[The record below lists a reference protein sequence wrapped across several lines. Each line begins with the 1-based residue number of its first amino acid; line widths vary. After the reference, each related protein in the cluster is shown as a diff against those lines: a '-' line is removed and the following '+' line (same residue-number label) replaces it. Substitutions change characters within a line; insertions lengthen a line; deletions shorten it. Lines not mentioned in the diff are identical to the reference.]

1 MPINNKKFTMQQIE
15 LMAPAGNFESL
26 QAALDNGADSVYFGV
41 EQLNMRARAS
51 INFTLAD
58 LPEIAKRCQEK
69 SVRTYLTLNTI
80 IYDHDLSIVKTLIN
94 KAKASG
100 ITAIIAMDQA
110 VIMAAR
116 EVGME
121 VHISTQINIT
131 NIETVKFYAL
141 FADTMVLSRE
151 LSLRQV
157 KKITEQ
163 IEKEQIKGPSGKLV
177 EIEIFGHGALCM
189 AVSGKCYMSLHSYN
203 SSANRGACKQNCRK
217 KYTVIEQ
224 ETGFEMEIDNE
235 YIMSPKDLCTIDI
248 LDQVA
253 DAGIKVLKIEG
264 RGRAPEYVA
273 KVISCYRQAIE
284 SLYNGTYEKEKVIV
298 WMQELEKVY
307 NRGFWN
313 GYYLGQK
320 LGEWS
325 IGSGSHATQ
334 KKVYIG
340 KGTHFF
346 PKPQIGEFKI
356 EAYDISIGDTIL
368 ITGPTTGA
376 KELEV
381 NDMMVND
388 KKLSKG
394 TKGDLV
400 TIPLGFRIRPSD
412 KLYKIVENKVEA

>member
-1 MPINNKKFTMQQIE
+1 MGLINKNKIE

-51 INFTLAD
+51 INFTIDD
-58 LPEIAKRCQEK
+58 LKEISKRCKAK

-80 IYDHDLSIVKTLIN
+80 IYDHDLTIVKTLIN
-94 KAKASG
+94 KAKEADIS
-100 ITAIIAMDQA
+100 AIIVMDQA
-110 VIMAAR
+110 VIAMARAA
-116 EVGME
+116 GME

-131 NIETVKFYAL
+131 NFETLKFYAM
-141 FADTMVLSRE
+141 FADTIVLSRE

-157 KKITEQ
+157 KKITQQ
-163 IEKEQIKGPSGKLV
+163 IEKEQVKGPSGRLI

-189 AVSGKCYMSLHSYN
+189 AVSGKCYMSLHTYN

-217 KYTVIEQ
+217 KYTVIDQ
-224 ETGFEMEIDNE
+224 ESGIEMEIDNE

-273 KVISCYRQAIE
+273 KVIKAYREAID
-284 SLYNGTYEKEKVIV
+284 SIADANFNKDKVIV
-298 WMQELEKVY
+298 WMQELGKVY

-325 IGSGSHATQ
+325 KGSGSHATQ

-340 KGTHFF
+340 KGVHYF
-346 PKPQIGEFKI
+346 PKAKIGEFKI

-376 KELEV
+376 KEMKITE
-381 NDMMVND
+381 MFVND
-388 KKLSKG
+388 KKGEKAQR
-394 TKGDLV
+394 GDSL
-400 TIPLGFRIRPSD
+400 TFPLDFRIRPSD
-412 KLYKIVENKVEA
+412 KLYKIVATENVTEKI

>member
-1 MPINNKKFTMQQIE
+1 MQKIE

-26 QAALDNGADSVYFGV
+26 QAALDNGADSIYFGI

-51 INFTLAD
+51 INFTLED
-58 LPEIAKRCQEK
+58 LPEIVKRCESK
-69 SVRTYLTLNTI
+69 NVRSYLTLNTI
-80 IYDHDLSIVKTLIN
+80 IYDHDLSIVKTLIK
-94 KAKASG
+94 KAKEANV
-100 ITAIIAMDQA
+100 TAVIAMDQA
-110 VIMAAR
+110 VIAVAR
-116 EVGME
+116 EHAME

-131 NIETVKFYAL
+131 NIETVKFYSL

-157 KKITEQ
+157 KHITEQ
-163 IEKEQIKGPSGKLV
+163 IEKEQIKGPSGNLI

-217 KYTVIEQ
+217 KYTVIDQ
-224 ETGFEMEIDNE
+224 ETGFEMELDNE
-235 YIMSPKDLCTIDI
+235 YIMSPKDLCTIDF
-248 LDQVA
+248 LDEII
-253 DAGIKVLKIEG
+253 DSGIKVLKIEG

-273 KVISCYRQAIE
+273 KVITCYRDAID
-284 SLYNGTYEKEKVIV
+284 SVNNQTYSKEKVIS

-307 NRGFWN
+307 NRGFWS

-325 IGSGSHATQ
+325 NGSGSHATQ

-340 KGTHFF
+340 KGVHFY
-346 PKPQIGEFKI
+346 PKAKIGEFKI
-356 EAYDISIGDTIL
+356 EAYDVSIGDTLL

-376 KELEV
+376 KEFQLK
-381 NDMMVND
+381 DMLVND
-388 KKLSKG
+388 KSLEKG
-394 TKGDLV
+394 TKGDSI
-400 TIPLGFRIRPSD
+400 TIPLDFRVRPSD

>member
-1 MPINNKKFTMQQIE
+1 MQKIE

-26 QAALDNGADSVYFGV
+26 QAALDNGADSIYFGV

-51 INFTLAD
+51 INFTLED
-58 LPEIAKRCQEK
+58 LPEIVKRCESK
-69 SVRTYLTLNTI
+69 NVRSYLTLNTI
-80 IYDHDLSIVKTLIN
+80 IYDHDLSIVKTLIK
-94 KAKASG
+94 KAKEANV
-100 ITAIIAMDQA
+100 TAVIAMDQA
-110 VIMAAR
+110 VIAVAR
-116 EVGME
+116 EHAME

-131 NIETVKFYAL
+131 NIETVKFYSL

-157 KKITEQ
+157 KHITEQ
-163 IEKEQIKGPSGKLV
+163 IEKKQIKGPSGNLI

-217 KYTVIEQ
+217 KYTVIDQ
-224 ETGFEMEIDNE
+224 ETGFEMELDNE
-235 YIMSPKDLCTIDI
+235 YIMSPKDLCTIDF
-248 LDQVA
+248 LDEII
-253 DAGIKVLKIEG
+253 DSGIKVLKIEG

-273 KVISCYRQAIE
+273 KVITCYRDAID
-284 SLYNGTYEKEKVIV
+284 SVNNQTYSKEKVIS

-307 NRGFWN
+307 NRGFWS

-325 IGSGSHATQ
+325 NGSGSHATQ

-340 KGTHFF
+340 KGVHFY
-346 PKPQIGEFKI
+346 PKAKIGEFKI
-356 EAYDISIGDTIL
+356 EAYDVSIGDTLL

-376 KELEV
+376 KEFQLK
-381 NDMMVND
+381 DMLVND
-388 KKLSKG
+388 KSLEKG
-394 TKGDLV
+394 TKGDSI
-400 TIPLGFRIRPSD
+400 TIPLDFRVRPSD

>member
-1 MPINNKKFTMQQIE
+1 MQKIE

-51 INFTLAD
+51 INFTLDD
-58 LPEIAKRCQEK
+58 LEEITRRCKAKN
-69 SVRTYLTLNTI
+69 VRTYLTLNTI
-80 IYDHDLSIVKTLIN
+80 IYDHDLSIVKTLVK
-94 KAKASG
+94 KAKEAG
-100 ITAIIAMDQA
+100 ITAVIAMDQA
-110 VIMAAR
+110 VIAIAR
-116 EVGME
+116 SFDME

-131 NIETVKFYAL
+131 NLETVKFYAM

-157 KKITEQ
+157 KHITQQ
-163 IEKEQIKGPSGKLV
+163 IDKEQIKGPSGRLV
-177 EIEIFGHGALCM
+177 EIEVFGHGALCM
-189 AVSGKCYMSLHSYN
+189 AVSGKCYMSLHAYN

-217 KYTVIEQ
+217 KYTVVDQ
-224 ETGFEMEIDNE
+224 ETGIEMELDNE
-235 YIMSPKDLCTIDI
+235 YIMSPKDLCTIDF

-253 DAGIKVLKIEG
+253 DAGVKVLKIEG

-273 KVISCYRQAIE
+273 KVIKCYREAID
-284 SLYNGTYEKEKVIV
+284 SLYNDTYSKEQVIS
-298 WMQELEKVY
+298 WMQDLEKVY
-307 NRGFWN
+307 NRGFWS

-325 IGSGSHATQ
+325 KGSGSHATQ

-340 KGTHFF
+340 KGVHYF
-346 PKPQIGEFKI
+346 PKAKIGEFKI
-356 EAYDISIGDTIL
+356 EAYDVSIGDTIL

-376 KELEV
+376 KELELKE
-381 NDMMVND
+381 MLVND
-388 KKLSKG
+388 KPQGKG
-394 TKGDLV
+394 TKGDAI
-400 TIPLGFRIRPSD
+400 TIPLDFRVRPSD

>member
-1 MPINNKKFTMQQIE
+1 MQKIE

-51 INFTLAD
+51 INFTLDD
-58 LPEIAKRCQEK
+58 LQEISRRCKEK
-69 SVRTYLTLNTI
+69 DVRTYLTLNTI
-80 IYDHDLSIVKTLIN
+80 IYDHDLSIVKTLIK
-94 KAKASG
+94 KAKEAD
-100 ITAIIAMDQA
+100 ITAVIAMDQA
-110 VIMAAR
+110 VIASAR

-131 NIETVKFYAL
+131 NVETVKFYAI

-151 LSLRQV
+151 LSLSQV
-157 KKITEQ
+157 KKITKQ
-163 IEKEQIKGPSGKLV
+163 IEKDQIKGPSGKLV

-189 AVSGKCYMSLHSYN
+189 AVSGKCYMSLHSHN

-217 KYTVIEQ
+217 KYTVIDQ
-224 ETGFEMEIDNE
+224 ETGFEMELDNE
-235 YIMSPKDLCTIDI
+235 YIMSPKDLCTIDF

-273 KVISCYRQAIE
+273 KVIKCYREAID
-284 SLYNGTYEKEKVIV
+284 SLENGTYNKNEVII

-325 IGSGSHATQ
+325 KGSGSHATQ

-340 KGTHFF
+340 KGVHYF
-346 PKPQIGEFKI
+346 PKANVGEFKI
-356 EAYDISIGDTIL
+356 EAYDLCIGDTIL
-368 ITGPTTGA
+368 VTGPTTGA
-376 KELEV
+376 KEIKVKEMLV
-381 NDMMVND
+381 NDE
-388 KKLSKG
+388 KLNKGSK
-394 TKGDLV
+394 DDSI
-400 TIPLGFRIRPSD
+400 TIPLNFRIRPSD
-412 KLYKIVENKVEA
+412 KLYKIVEHKVEA

>member
-1 MPINNKKFTMQQIE
+1 MQKIE

-26 QAALDNGADSVYFGV
+26 QAALDNGADSIYFGV

-51 INFTLAD
+51 INFTLDD
-58 LPEIAKRCQEK
+58 LPEIVKRCEAK
-69 SVRTYLTLNTI
+69 KVRSYLTLNTI
-80 IYDHDLSIVKTLIN
+80 IYDHDLSIVKTLIKN
-94 KAKASG
+94 AKEANV
-100 ITAIIAMDQA
+100 TAVIAMDQA
-110 VIMAAR
+110 VIAVAR
-116 EVGME
+116 EHGME

-131 NIETVKFYAL
+131 NVETVKFYAL
-141 FADTMVLSRE
+141 FADTIVLSRE

-157 KKITEQ
+157 RHITEQ
-163 IEKEQIKGPSGKLV
+163 IEKEQIKGPSGRLI

-189 AVSGKCYMSLHSYN
+189 AVSGKCYMSLHSHN

-217 KYTVIEQ
+217 KYTVIDQ
-224 ETGFEMEIDNE
+224 ETGVEMELDNE
-235 YIMSPKDLCTIDI
+235 YIMSPKDLCTIDF

-273 KVISCYRQAIE
+273 KVIKCYREAID
-284 SLYNGTYEKEKVIV
+284 SLANNKYSKDQVIS

-307 NRGFWN
+307 NRGFWS

-325 IGSGSHATQ
+325 KGSGSHATQ
-334 KKVYIG
+334 KKVYVG
-340 KGTHFF
+340 KGVHFY
-346 PKPQIGEFKI
+346 PKAKVGEFKI
-356 EAYDISIGDTIL
+356 EAYDLSLGDTIL

-376 KELEV
+376 QEFQLKEMLV
-381 NDMMVND
+381 NDET
-388 KKLSKG
+388 LEKG
-394 TKGDLV
+394 TKGDSI
-400 TIPLGFRIRPSD
+400 TIPLDFRVRPSD

>member
-1 MPINNKKFTMQQIE
+1 MQKIE

-26 QAALDNGADSVYFGV
+26 QAALDNGCDSIYFGV

-51 INFTLAD
+51 INFTLDD
-58 LPEIAKRCQEK
+58 LEEISRRCTEK
-69 SVRTYLTLNTI
+69 NVRTYLTLNTI
-80 IYDHDLSIVKTLIN
+80 VYDHDLSIVKTLI
-94 KAKASG
+94 KRAKEAN
-100 ITAIIAMDQA
+100 ITAVIAMDQA
-110 VIMAAR
+110 VIAMARA
-116 EVGME
+116 EGME

-131 NIETVKFYAL
+131 NIETVKFYAM
-141 FADTMVLSRE
+141 FADTVVLSRE

-163 IEKEQIKGPSGKLV
+163 IEKEEIKGPSGRLL

-189 AVSGKCYMSLHSYN
+189 AVSGKCYMSLHSHN

-217 KYTVIEQ
+217 KYTVIDQ
-224 ETGFEMEIDNE
+224 ESGFEMELDNE
-235 YIMSPKDLCTIDI
+235 YIMSPKDLCTIDF

-273 KVISCYRQAIE
+273 KVIKCYRDAID
-284 SLYNGTYEKEKVIV
+284 SLYDGTYDKEKVIS

-325 IGSGSHATQ
+325 KEPGSHATQ
-334 KKVYIG
+334 KKVYLG
-340 KGTHFF
+340 KGMHYF
-346 PKPQIGEFKI
+346 PKAEVGEFKI
-356 EAYDISIGDTIL
+356 EAYDLAIGDTIL

-376 KELEV
+376 QEMELKS
-381 NDMMVND
+381 MFVND
-388 KKLSKG
+388 KQAQTA
-394 TKGDLV
+394 TKGDEV
-400 TIPLGFRIRPSD
+400 TMKLDFRIRPSD
-412 KLYKIVENKVEA
+412 KLYKIVKTEFAKN

>member
-1 MPINNKKFTMQQIE
+1 MQHIE

-26 QAALDNGADSVYFGV
+26 QAALDNGADSIYFGV

-51 INFTLAD
+51 MNFTLDD
-58 LPEIAKRCQEK
+58 LPEISKRCKEK
-69 SVRTYLTLNTI
+69 NVRTYLTLNTI
-80 IYDHDLSIVKTLIN
+80 IYDHDLSIVKTLIA
-94 KAKASG
+94 KAKQEG
-100 ITAIIAMDQA
+100 ITAVIAMDQA
-110 VIMAAR
+110 VIAVAK
-116 EVGME
+116 ELGME
-121 VHISTQINIT
+121 IHISTQINIT
-131 NIETVKFYAL
+131 NIETVKFYAM

-189 AVSGKCYMSLHSYN
+189 AVSGKCYMSLHAYN

-217 KYTVIEQ
+217 KYTVIDQ
-224 ETGFEMEIDNE
+224 ETGVEMELDNE
-235 YIMSPKDLCTIDI
+235 YIMSPKDLCTIDF

-273 KVISCYRQAIE
+273 KVIKCYRDAID
-284 SLYNGTYEKEKVIV
+284 SVANGTYDKDKVIG

-325 IGSGSHATQ
+325 KGSGSHATQ

-340 KGTHFF
+340 KGMHFYT
-346 PKPQIGEFKI
+346 KAQIGEFKI
-356 EAYDISIGDTIL
+356 EAYDIALGDTIL

-376 KELEV
+376 KEMEVTEMLV
-381 NDMMVND
+381 NDEN
-388 KKLSKG
+388 LEKG
-394 TKGDLV
+394 TKGDSV
-400 TIPLGFRIRPSD
+400 TIPLPFRIRPSD

>member
-1 MPINNKKFTMQQIE
+1 MQKME

-26 QAALDNGADSVYFGV
+26 QAALDNSADSIYFGV

-51 INFTLAD
+51 INFTLDD
-58 LPEIAKRCQEK
+58 LPEVARRCEAKN
-69 SVRTYLTLNTI
+69 VRTYLTLNTI
-80 IYDHDLSIVKTLIN
+80 IYDHDLSIVKTLIS
-94 KAKASG
+94 KAKDVG
-100 ITAIIAMDQA
+100 ITAVIAMDQA
-110 VIMAAR
+110 VIMTAR
-116 EVGME
+116 EIGME

-163 IEKEQIKGPSGKLV
+163 IEKDQIKGPSGKLV

-189 AVSGKCYMSLHSYN
+189 AVSGKCYMSLHAYN

-273 KVISCYRQAIE
+273 KVIKCYRQAID
-284 SLYNGTYEKEKVIV
+284 SLENKTFEKEKVIL

-325 IGSGSHATQ
+325 EGSGSHATQ

-356 EAYDISIGDTIL
+356 EAYDITVGDTIL

-376 KELEV
+376 KEFEV
-381 NDMMVND
+381 TEMMVND
-388 KKLSKG
+388 SKLSKG

>member
-1 MPINNKKFTMQQIE
+1 MQKIE

-51 INFTLAD
+51 INFTLDD
-58 LPEIAKRCQEK
+58 LQEISRRCKEK
-69 SVRTYLTLNTI
+69 NVRSYLTLNTI
-80 IYDHDLSIVKTLIN
+80 IYDHDLSIVKTLIK
-94 KAKASG
+94 KAKEAD
-100 ITAIIAMDQA
+100 ITAVIAMDQA
-110 VIMAAR
+110 VIASAR

-121 VHISTQINIT
+121 IHISTQINIT
-131 NIETVKFYAL
+131 NIETVKFYAM

-189 AVSGKCYMSLHSYN
+189 AVSGKCYMSLHSHN

-217 KYTVIEQ
+217 KYTVIDQ
-224 ETGFEMEIDNE
+224 ETGFEMELDNE
-235 YIMSPKDLCTIDI
+235 YIMSPKDLCTIDF
-248 LDQVA
+248 LDQVT

-273 KVISCYRQAIE
+273 KVIKCYREAIDSIE
-284 SLYNGTYEKEKVIV
+284 NGTYNKEEVV
-298 WMQELEKVY
+298 SWMQELEKVY

-325 IGSGSHATQ
+325 KGSGSHATQ

-340 KGTHFF
+340 KGVHFF
-346 PKPQIGEFKI
+346 PKANIGEFKI
-356 EAYDISIGDTIL
+356 EAYDLTIGDTIL
-368 ITGPTTGA
+368 VTGPTTGA
-376 KELEV
+376 KEIEVKEMLV
-381 NDMMVND
+381 NDEKLD
-388 KKLSKG
+388 KGSKG
-394 TKGDLV
+394 DSV
-400 TIPLGFRIRPSD
+400 TIPLDFRIRPSD

>member
-1 MPINNKKFTMQQIE
+1 MQQIE

-51 INFTLAD
+51 INFTLDD
-58 LPEIAKRCQEK
+58 LEEISKRCK
-69 SVRTYLTLNTI
+69 AKNVRTYLTLNTI
-80 IYDHDLSIVKTLIN
+80 IYDHDLSIVKTLIK
-94 KAKASG
+94 KAKAAD
-100 ITAIIAMDQA
+100 ITAVIAMDQA
-110 VIMAAR
+110 VIATAR

-121 VHISTQINIT
+121 IHISTQINIT
-131 NIETVKFYAL
+131 NIETVKFYAM

-163 IEKEQIKGPSGKLV
+163 IEKDQIKGPSGNLV

-189 AVSGKCYMSLHSYN
+189 AVSGKCYMSLHSHN

-217 KYTVIEQ
+217 KYTVIDQ
-224 ETGFEMEIDNE
+224 ETGFEMELDNE
-235 YIMSPKDLCTIDI
+235 YIMSPKDLCTIDF

-273 KVISCYRQAIE
+273 NVIKCYREAID
-284 SLYNGTYEKEKVIV
+284 SIANGTYNKEEVV
-298 WMQELEKVY
+298 SWMLALEKVY

-325 IGSGSHATQ
+325 NGSGSHATQ
-334 KKVYIG
+334 KKVYLG
-340 KGTHFF
+340 KGVHFF
-346 PKPQIGEFKI
+346 PKVKIGEFKI

-381 NDMMVND
+381 KEMLVND
-388 KKLSKG
+388 EKQNKGSKG
-394 TKGDLV
+394 DSV
-400 TIPLGFRIRPSD
+400 TIPLDFKIRPSD
-412 KLYKIVENKVEA
+412 KLYKIIENKVEA

>member
-1 MPINNKKFTMQQIE
+1 MSIMQKIE

-51 INFTLAD
+51 INFTLDD
-58 LPEIAKRCQEK
+58 LQEISRRCKEK
-69 SVRTYLTLNTI
+69 DVRTYLTLNTI
-80 IYDHDLSIVKTLIN
+80 IYDHDLSIVKTLIK
-94 KAKASG
+94 KAKEAD
-100 ITAIIAMDQA
+100 ITAVIAMDQA
-110 VIMAAR
+110 VIASAR

-131 NIETVKFYAL
+131 NVETVKFYAI

-151 LSLRQV
+151 LSLSQV
-157 KKITEQ
+157 KKITKQ
-163 IEKEQIKGPSGKLV
+163 IEKDQIKGPSGKLV

-189 AVSGKCYMSLHSYN
+189 AVSGKCYMSLHSHN

-217 KYTVIEQ
+217 KYTVIDQ
-224 ETGFEMEIDNE
+224 ETGFEMELDNE
-235 YIMSPKDLCTIDI
+235 YIMSPKDLCTIDF

-273 KVISCYRQAIE
+273 KVIKCYREAID
-284 SLYNGTYEKEKVIV
+284 SLENGTYNKNEVII

-325 IGSGSHATQ
+325 KGSGSHATQ

-340 KGTHFF
+340 KGVHYF
-346 PKPQIGEFKI
+346 PKANVGEFKI
-356 EAYDISIGDTIL
+356 EAYDLCIGDTIL
-368 ITGPTTGA
+368 VTGPTTGA
-376 KELEV
+376 KEIKVKEMLV
-381 NDMMVND
+381 NDE
-388 KKLSKG
+388 KLNKGSK
-394 TKGDLV
+394 DDSI
-400 TIPLGFRIRPSD
+400 TIPLNFRIRPSD
-412 KLYKIVENKVEA
+412 KLYKIVEHKVEA